1 MIDKT
6 AQQNALK
13 AGLNLKEYCL
23 LEFLQEAPDRLKLSG
38 IAVNNTWCYELTISQ
53 VLEELPLLEIKER
66 QLQGMLK
73 ALVDKGFLIKFKS
86 RRGFCFS
93 CAKNCGSKI
102 LDMQK
107 IAGLDARHAENCTTK
122 TASAGDIN
130 ITTRTSNIFK
140 NNNYSSNQEDEVSER
155 SEPSINKYP
164 IAPAGARVSVAEVRK
179 AFAEAFL
186 GRSLYLNFKLPA
198 NFDCNLLI
206 QKMKESTFLREHQ
219 EFGLN
224 WCIKNYQ
231 AIIQDYYKDFA
242 HRKVEVDSSPGFEQR
257 TYTDEELQGLY
268 DTLDEIELEENA
280 K

>member
-6 AQQNALK
+6 AQQSALK

-23 LEFLQEAPDRLKLSG
+23 LEFLQEAPERLKLSG

-53 VLEELPLLEIKER
+53 VLEELPLLQIKER

-73 ALVDKGFLIKFKS
+73 ALVDKGFLVKFKS
-86 RRGFCFS
+86 KCGFYFS
-93 CAKNCGSKI
+93 YAKNCGSKI
-102 LDMQK
+102 LDTQK
-107 IAGLDARHAENCTTK
+107 IAGLNARHAKNCGTE

-130 ITTRTSNIFK
+130 ITTRTSFNLNKNIK
-140 NNNYSSNQEDEVSER
+140 TSNQEDEVSER

-164 IAPAGARVSVAEVRK
+164 FAPAGARVSVAEVRK
-179 AFAEAFL
+179 AFAEAFP
-186 GRSLYLNFKLPA
+186 GRSLYLNFELPDSFDPKL
-198 NFDCNLLI
+198 LVK
-206 QKMKESTFLREHQ
+206 KMQESTFLREHQ

-242 HRKVEVDSSPGFEQR
+242 HIKVEADSSPGFEQR

-268 DTLDEIELEENA
+268 DTLDDIELEEKA

>member
-6 AQQNALK
+6 AQQSALK

-53 VLEELPLLEIKER
+53 VLEQLPLLEIKER

-73 ALVDKGFLIKFKS
+73 ALVDKGLLVKFKS
-86 RRGFCFS
+86 KCGFYFS
-93 CAKNCGSKI
+93 YAKNCGSKI
-102 LDMQK
+102 LDAQK
-107 IAGLDARHAENCTTK
+107 IAGLGARHAENCTTK

-130 ITTRTSNIFK
+130 IKTRTSNIFK

-155 SEPSINKYP
+155 SEPTVNKYP

-179 AFAEAFL
+179 AFAEAFP
-186 GRSLYLNFKLPA
+186 GRSLYLNFELPA
-198 NFDCNLLI
+198 NFDCILLI
-206 QKMKESTFLREHQ
+206 TKMQESTFLREHQ

-224 WCIKNYQ
+224 WCVKNHR
-231 AIIQDYYKDFA
+231 AIIQDYYKDFT

-257 TYTDEELQGLY
+257 SYTDEELQGLY
-268 DTLDEIELEENA
+268 DTLDDIELEENT

>member
-1 MIDKT
+1 MIDKI

-23 LEFLQEAPDRLKLSG
+23 LEFLQDAPERLKLSG

-73 ALVDKGFLIKFKS
+73 ALVDKGLLIKFKS

-93 CAKNCGSKI
+93 CARNCGSKI

-107 IAGLDARHAENCTTK
+107 IAGLDVRHAKNCGTE
-122 TASAGDIN
+122 TASEGDIN
-130 ITTRTSNIFK
+130 ITPRTSFSINKNIK
-140 NNNYSSNQEDEVSER
+140 TSNQEDEVSER
-155 SEPSINKYP
+155 SEPTVNKYP
-164 IAPAGARVSVAEVRK
+164 IAPAGARVSLAEVRK
-179 AFAEAFL
+179 AFGECFPA
-186 GRSLYLNFKLPA
+186 RSLFLNGELPA
-198 NFDCNLLI
+198 NFDANLLI
-206 QKMKESTFLREHQ
+206 QKMQESTFLREHQ

-224 WCIKNYQ
+224 WCVKNYQ

-242 HRKVEVDSSPGFEQR
+242 HKQVKVDSSPGFEQR
-257 TYTDEELQGLY
+257 SYTAEELQGLY
-268 DTLDEIELEENA
+268 DTLDDIELEE
-280 K
+280 KSK